1 MKWREYIASKAA
13 GLCFLGIAA
22 LLWGIFAYFAGANA
36 AVLWG
41 SEIFFACAAAI
52 WLALGFFF
60 VSKRLKKLEKTLE
73 GLKEPYLL
81 GELLEKPRDA
91 AEKEYFRVM
100 KEVSRSAIGTAEIA
114 LKEKEEY
121 CEYVESW
128 IHEIK
133 TPLTACSLILDNGG
147 DTGKLKRE
155 LKRADNLTE
164 TILYYA
170 RLRSSEKDIKIGKI
184 NAADIVAEAVKS
196 QRELLVAARIGVE
209 AKGDFS
215 VYTDGKSLCFILK
228 QLLINCA
235 KYCRGCRVEITVE
248 DGCISV
254 SDNGPGI
261 PSHELRRV
269 TSRGFTGANGKSAG
283 GTGMG
288 LYIVSELCKKLEIEL
303 EIFSEVGKGTKFVL
317 RFESLKKSYENVR
330 EEKDGVR

>member
-1 MKWREYIASKAA
+1 MERIYRFQSGGALFFGHRRSFMGNFCIFCGRER
-13 GLCFLGIAA
+13 GR
-22 LLWGIFAYFAGANA
+22 
-36 AVLWG
+36 
-41 SEIFFACAAAI
+41 
-52 WLALGFFF
+52 ALGQRDFFRLRCGDMVGAWIF
-60 VSKRLKKLEKTLE
+60 SVSKRLKKLEKTLE

-100 KEVSRSAIGTAEIA
+100 KEVSRSAIGTAETA

-170 RLRSSEKDIKIGKI
+170 RLRSSEKDIKIEKI

-235 KYCRGCRVEITVE
+235 KYCRGCRVEITAE

-254 SDNGPGI
+254 SDNGSGI

-303 EIFSEVGKGTKFVL
+303 EIFRRSERGQNLFSVL
-317 RFESLKKSYENVR
+317 RV
-330 EEKDGVR
+330 